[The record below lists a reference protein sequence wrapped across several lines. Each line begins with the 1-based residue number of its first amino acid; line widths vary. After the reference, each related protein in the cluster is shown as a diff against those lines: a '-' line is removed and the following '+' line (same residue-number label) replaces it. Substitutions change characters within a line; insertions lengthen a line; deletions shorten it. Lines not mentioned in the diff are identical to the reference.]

1 MDNSP
6 DSFLQLTRH
15 RESQCVIFFGA
26 GEIALRTEKKYF
38 KPDWTVDNSAA
49 LWGGSY
55 GHLDDIRPPESVVPV
70 VSTAY
75 FVICSAAEDEIR
87 AQLRGFGVDDERI
100 FLSPYAKSIGPSIR
114 LTQLRTKLLV
124 GSAGPVDKNSTQG
137 GGLYELEINGE
148 EIRQRKILS
157 SQCHGVVDLKAGL
170 LLAST
175 DAGIFAIDKLTLEAN
190 LFAPLPNGVRPH
202 GLVWNPVRNEINV
215 IANNRDALL
224 GFNENGDMV
233 DFHFLLRGD
242 AKNSVAYHHMNDIAY
257 SNGALYISM
266 FSFTGSWKSGSYDGG
281 IFAFDA
287 QTLEPI
293 GPVVSNADMPHSVSF
308 EDEEMWFCNSLPGM
322 LTRGQQDFEIAFP
335 TFCRGLSFAG
345 DLMFVGAS
353 RNRNSLDAPLESG
366 SQIREVASGVYATS
380 KSNRMARFIP
390 MEGSVPEIHSVFC
403 LTSNG

>member
-1 MDNSP
+1 MGLMFNDLIKLAMEKRSAP
-6 DSFLQLTRH
+6 I
-15 RESQCVIFFGA
+15 IFFGA
-26 GEIALRTEKKYF
+26 GEIAVRTSAKYF
-38 KPDWTVDNSAA
+38 IPDWCVDNSRA
-49 LWGGSY
+49 LWGGTY
-55 GHLDDIRPPESVVPV
+55 GQLDDIRPPESVAPV

-114 LTQLRTKLLV
+114 LAELQTRLLV
-124 GSAGPVDKNSTQG
+124 GSSGPVDENSNQG
-137 GGLYELEINGE
+137 GGLYELEINGQE
-148 EIRQRKILS
+148 VRQRKILS
-157 SQCHGVVDLKAGL
+157 GQCHGVVEWKSEM

-190 LFAPLPNGVRPH
+190 LFALLPNGIRPH

-224 GFNENGDMV
+224 GFNESGDMV
-233 DFHFLLRGD
+233 DLHFLLRGD
-242 AKNSVAYHHMNDIAY
+242 EKNSVAYHHMNDIAY

-266 FSFTGSWKSGSYDGG
+266 FSFTGSWKSGAYDGG

-287 QTLEPI
+287 QTFRPI

-308 EDEEMWFCNSLPGM
+308 DDEEMWFCNSLPGM
-322 LTRGQQDFEIAFP
+322 LTRGQKDFEIAFP

-390 MEGSVPEIHSVFC
+390 MEGSVPEIHSVFY